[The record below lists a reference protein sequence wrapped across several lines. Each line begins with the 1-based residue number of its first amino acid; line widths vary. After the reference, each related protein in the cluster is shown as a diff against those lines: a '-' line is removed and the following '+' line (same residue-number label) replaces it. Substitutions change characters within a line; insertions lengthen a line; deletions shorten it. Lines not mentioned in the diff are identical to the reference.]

1 MKKILQIKRTVKK
14 IVRTTP
20 GDAASGGRPHRL
32 LIIKKTVSS
41 RRSVR

>member
-1 MKKILQIKRTVKK
+1 MKKILQVKRTVKK
-14 IVRTTP
+14 IVRTIP
-20 GDAASGGRPHRL
+20 GDAASGGRPRRL

>member
-14 IVRTTP
+14 IIRSIP
-20 GDAASGGRPHRL
+20 GDAASGGRPRRVL
-32 LIIKKTVSS
+32 LIKKTVTS